1 MIEEKPYYIYA
12 KDVVE
17 GKIVSGQYIK
27 MSCQRFLDDL
37 KNDKW
42 EFREDKVERCLKFIA
57 TLKHFKGK
65 SSGQSFILEP
75 WQ

>member
-42 EFREDKVERCLKFIA
+42 ARIQIASANLRKLFVKAFYRC
-57 TLKHFKGK
+57 GK
-65 SSGQSFILEP
+65 I
-75 WQ
+75 